1 VAPSHFIPDAPS
13 KLLRSGR
20 FAKNIDIV
28 NGWNENDGTIF
39 AVIFGETN
47 MTTDAEVISVVVYP
61 LSSDTLDQNTTA
73 ELLSLYPLANYAPEQ
88 SGNQTATAQF
98 FRAVQMFRD
107 MQFLCPALLLEQ
119 TMANFS
125 HPNKPTSYLF
135 DLNTTIA
142 TPMFERENETYLDVA
157 HGSDV
162 PFVFGKVEILTTA
175 TTAQKQLS
183 NAMPSSW
190 SAFAS
195 SGNVSHGALTMPDW
209 VEGYSGS
216 GNIFNVKVLGGPGNG
231 TSVIS
236 AHSTGA
242 LASEDLFK
250 RCAFWTSQ
258 SDFDQLQE

>member
-142 TPMFERENETYLDVA
+142 SPMFERENETYLDVA
-157 HGSDV
+157 PGSDV

-258 SDFDQLQE
+258 YVFDQLQE